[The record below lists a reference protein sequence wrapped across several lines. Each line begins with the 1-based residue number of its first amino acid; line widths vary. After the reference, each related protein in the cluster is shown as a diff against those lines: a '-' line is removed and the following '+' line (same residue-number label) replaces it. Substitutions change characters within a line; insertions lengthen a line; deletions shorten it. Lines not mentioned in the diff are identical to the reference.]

1 MGTSPRPNLIDPV
14 PLREMLRGIRFMV
27 KRGGE
32 ALKSRAT
39 TERLPKPAADFA
51 NAVLDE
57 MMGLGHKVNAQMSV
71 LAKSMIGT
79 EPDSDILLADLAAQE
94 QPATLFAA
102 TIYPALKLAAARM
115 CLSGVFVSEA
125 AARKAFLATVDASR
139 HLSGADVAA
148 ALTFALIDAQ
158 VLQGPVISGDPSLSG
173 HEATTVTIFAVLLW
187 LQSPRDEADQEMA
200 LMSAIDLSQVFARQI
215 VTACAARDA
224 GALSALYAKYAD
236 NV

>member
-1 MGTSPRPNLIDPV
+1 
-14 PLREMLRGIRFMV
+14 MLRGIRFMV

-39 TERLPKPAADFA
+39 AERLPKPAADFA

-57 MMGLGHKVNAQMSV
+57 MMGLGHKVNAQVSV
-71 LAKSMIGT
+71 LANSMIGT
-79 EPDSDILLADLAAQE
+79 EPDSDILLTDLTARE

-102 TIYPALKLAAARM
+102 TIYPALKLSAARM
-115 CLSGVFVSEA
+115 SLSGVFVSEA
-125 AARKAFLATVDASR
+125 AARKAFVTTADTSG
-139 HLSGADVAA
+139 HLSGANVAA
-148 ALTFALIDAQ
+148 ALTFAMIDAQ
-158 VLQGPVISGDPSLSG
+158 VLQGPVSSGNPSLRG
-173 HEATTVTIFAVLLW
+173 DEATAVAIFAVLLW

-215 VTACAARDA
+215 VTACKARDA
-224 GALSALYAKYAD
+224 SALAVLYSKYAD